1 MTIHS
6 GSNVIE
12 KIEKLRVEARA
23 REAALLSVLAET
35 RAAETEAVDPVHG
48 AYVPLERIQPLLSD
62 ETTILQIYFAGDR
75 VFAAI
80 LKSESLEIV
89 PVSTVARISETLQ
102 LLRFQ
107 LRRAQFESE
116 SAQSTSANL
125 YSSVVAHLREL
136 HRELIA
142 PIRSQLTARHI
153 VVVPH
158 GSLHCLSFH
167 ALHDGDKFLID
178 SHATSYAPSAS
189 VYALCHSRNEIRDG
203 GSLVLGV
210 PDAQAPLIAGEAE
223 AVHRSLPNSELFLGE
238 AASRQ
243 LFFHKAPSSRVIHV
257 ATHGS
262 FRQDNPMFSGI
273 RLADGYLHLWEVYQ
287 MKLSAELLAL
297 SGCATG
303 LNLVGSG
310 DELLGLIRGALSAGA
325 RSLLLTL
332 WDVNDRSTTR
342 FITSFYQHLRDSS
355 SKAEAMVEAAKDVR
369 SEFPHPYFWAPFILV
384 GKVLS
389 G

>member
-1 MTIHS
+1 MTIRP
-6 GSNVIE
+6 GSNAIE

-35 RAAETEAVDPVHG
+35 RSAETESVDPARG

-62 ETTILQIYFAGDR
+62 ETTILEIYFAGDR
-75 VFAAI
+75 VYAAI

-116 SAQSTSANL
+116 SAHSTSANL

-142 PIRSQLTARHI
+142 PIRGHLTARHV

-158 GSLHCLSFH
+158 GSLHCLPFH

-178 SHATSYAPSAS
+178 SHAISYAPSAS
-189 VYALCHSRNEIRDG
+189 VYALCHSRNEIPDG
-203 GSLVLGV
+203 GSLVVGV

-243 LFFHKAPSSRVIHV
+243 LFFRKARSSRVIHV

-262 FRQDNPMFSGI
+262 FRRDNPMFSGI
-273 RLADGYLHLWEVYQ
+273 RLADGHLHLWQ
-287 MKLSAELLAL
+287 L
-297 SGCATG
+297 
-303 LNLVGSG
+303 
-310 DELLGLIRGALSAGA
+310 
-325 RSLLLTL
+325 
-332 WDVNDRSTTR
+332 
-342 FITSFYQHLRDSS
+342 
-355 SKAEAMVEAAKDVR
+355 
-369 SEFPHPYFWAPFILV
+369 
-384 GKVLS
+384 
-389 G
+389 